1 MKNLI
6 KVLTIVLVF
15 IFASCNNEENKI
27 DTTQQE
33 TVQNVVEEPN
43 EIRQSYDIFG
53 KVDQVIFETGN
64 KTRPSDVGIDFDFH
78 FMWSGKLD
86 SHGLPRN
93 TAWAMVDGVGEIANI
108 HWVKLFREDENGTT
122 VYLIKDVDGTVHM
135 KLTEIRE
142 GHYIIDLQ
150 KQ

>member
-15 IFASCNNEENKI
+15 TFASCNNEENKI

-33 TVQNVVEEPN
+33 TVQNVVEDPN

-53 KVDQVIFETGN
+53 KVDQTVFETGN

-78 FMWSGKLD
+78 FAWTGTLD
-86 SHGLPRN
+86 SHGLPRT
-93 TAWAMVDGVGEIANI
+93 TAWATVYGVGEIINI